1 MFDIDAVKCYY
12 NDKEGATDRRLA
24 LIHLIKNNRQVLSG
38 QGGYFC
44 VLLLL
49 IMAIKSSVVS
59 ISTNLLKRFP
69 KVDFYV
75 NTGYNSCGEG

>member
-38 QGGYFC
+38 QGGYFF
-44 VLLLL
+44 VLFL
-49 IMAIKSSVVS
+49 IIALRANGITKSKAC
-59 ISTNLLKRFP
+59 NA
-69 KVDFYV
+69 
-75 NTGYNSCGEG
+75 

>member
-12 NDKEGATDRRLA
+12 NDKEGATDIA

-49 IMAIKSSVVS
+49 LDP
-59 ISTNLLKRFP
+59 T
-69 KVDFYV
+69 
-75 NTGYNSCGEG
+75 E

>member
-49 IMAIKSSVVS
+49 LAP
-59 ISTNLLKRFP
+59 T
-69 KVDFYV
+69 
-75 NTGYNSCGEG
+75 E

>member
-1 MFDIDAVKCYY
+1 MFDTDAVKCYY

-49 IMAIKSSVVS
+49 LDP
-59 ISTNLLKRFP
+59 T
-69 KVDFYV
+69 
-75 NTGYNSCGEG
+75 E